1 LPGFAVDLAPP
12 TWGHEVNNQ
21 TRKRGGTETKRKEG
35 KEKNKKQ
42 IDQEARERKQPQ
54 YGMPASGERRAGR
67 RAKGGWEI
75 ERWEKRRTMP
85 ERGTVIASE
94 SGARQKLKHQ
104 RP

>member
-1 LPGFAVDLAPP
+1 
-12 TWGHEVNNQ
+12 
-21 TRKRGGTETKRKEG
+21 
-35 KEKNKKQ
+35 
-42 IDQEARERKQPQ
+42 
-54 YGMPASGERRAGR
+54 M